1 MKATFEQAFKNVDR
15 STGSGGSSDSN
26 GSSSG
31 GSGGAGAGAASARA
45 QAPWALGYQMSER
58 YSMLWNDELKARM
71 LKVGLRWAGGSIGL
85 LNTGQSTV
93 PLFVTR
99 PCLHGLPMAVCR
111 VYCLQLLT
119 FACLPHPPHARTCCS
134 AAAGGG

>member
-31 GSGGAGAGAASARA
+31 GSGGAGAASARA

-71 LKVGLRWAGGSIGL
+71 LKVGLCWAGRTLWAPPGHPLGTL
-85 LNTGQSTV
+85 WAPQHGQTTV
-93 PLFVTR
+93 TLCPQSL
-99 PCLHGLPMAVCR
+99 PAWPAHGMSSVC
-111 VYCLQLLT
+111 
-119 FACLPHPPHARTCCS
+119 S
-134 AAAGGG
+134 S